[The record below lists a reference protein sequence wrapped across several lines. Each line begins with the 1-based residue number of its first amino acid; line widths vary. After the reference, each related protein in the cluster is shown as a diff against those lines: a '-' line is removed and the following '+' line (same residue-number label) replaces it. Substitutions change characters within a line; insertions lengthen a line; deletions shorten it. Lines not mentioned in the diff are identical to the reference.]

1 MHDAIRRL
9 WYLQDPRGWRTER
22 CHRSWSMVV
31 LLTKEPHLLRFIASF
46 DVGRNINKLS
56 LYKLWI
62 IVSRLPFHTTVL
74 LDMLAS

>member
-1 MHDAIRRL
+1 MEDREMTQEL
-9 WYLQDPRGWRTER
+9 
-22 CHRSWSMVV
+22 SWSMVV
-31 LLTKEPHLLRFIASF
+31 LLTKEPHLLRFITSF
-46 DVGRNINKLS
+46 GAGRNINKLS